1 MRAADSTHTFSS
13 DKSDK
18 SDMSAESAEYA
29 IRGLAYAPARPR
41 K

>member
-18 SDMSAESAEYA
+18 SDMSDESAEYA